1 MAQAPNGDM
10 RPAEGCEEAVD
21 AAVEEGGAGGGG
33 ENPLVPVGFSQPDLL
48 IGQAVHVEVDA
59 GSATSWGRPPERSYL
74 VRLRRAERS
83 VVVAAGMTKSA
94 AERLAGRAREVLGP
108 AAAPARPLGKAAV
121 HGVGEHPC
129 MS

>member
-1 MAQAPNGDM
+1 
-10 RPAEGCEEAVD
+10 VD
-21 AAVEEGGAGGGG
+21 AVVEEGGAGGGG
-33 ENPLVPVGFSQPDLL
+33 KNPLVPVGFSLPDLPM
-48 IGQAVHVEVDA
+48 GQAVYAEVEA

-83 VVVAAGMTKSA
+83 VVVAAGMTRSA
-94 AERLAGRAREVLGP
+94 AERLADRASEVLGP
-108 AAAPARPLGKAAV
+108 AAAPARPLGPAAV